1 MLGLRP
7 KVTAELKPGWGGMGL
22 RLTGGVDT
30 LFAFSKV
37 ENSSDPVQETNPTV
51 QTMSEITLGPWVLVN
66 FEPFPILSL
75 NAELRYDAAFVN
87 ARMDDW
93 SGIVTVYDASGS
105 PSKENRSYPA
115 GKESTQFDA
124 FVYKAGITVNPFD
137 FLKVYAK
144 QIWDAIQVSLS

>member
-7 KVTAELKPGWGGMGL
+7 KVTTELKPGGMDL

-37 ENSSDPVQETNPTV
+37 ENSYDLVQETNPTT
-51 QTMSEITLGPWVLVN
+51 QTMSEITIGPWALVN
-66 FEPFPILSL
+66 FEPLPILSL
-75 NAELRYDAAFVN
+75 NVGIRYDAAFVN

-93 SGIVTVYDASGS
+93 SGTLMGS
-105 PSKENRSYPA
+105 PMSYAA
-115 GKESTQFDA
+115 GNESTNFDA

-144 QIWDAIQVSLS
+144 QIWDTIQVSLS